1 MSEAPGTRED
11 LVAFLNTV
19 AKVGCE
25 VEGVD
30 DHANLVDEGIM
41 DSLALVEVVAWL
53 ENRKATGWIDFEPST
68 GTYSL
73 GCAWPPIANRAYA
86 LDV

>member
-11 LVAFLNTV
+11 LVAFLDTV

-30 DHANLVDEGIM
+30 DHTNLVDEGII

-53 ENRKATGWIDFEPST
+53 EENHGVDFRAHGIDPSDLASIE
-68 GTYSL
+68 GILS
-73 GCAWPPIANRAYA
+73 AIRRAGE
-86 LDV
+86 